1 MATAWLNI
9 GMAQHLAGDRVAALA
24 AYQACLA
31 LSREINLALAEVKAL
46 YNLAEAGAEL
56 GQFDA
61 ASSYWQQGMEAARL
75 NRFDDQVRY
84 FVELATLYPQLGG
97 SANVV
102 AATAVQSSLPRAL
115 PAAPS
120 GAAPPGPD
128 AARIVALARQYG
140 QLTPRLLTQEL
151 AISKPTAT
159 RRLRELTAQG
169 LLTAHGKGRAT
180 CYVASVAPPV
190 AHLAR
195 QAQLAALCTE
205 LAAEYGLTALYVVRA
220 APEFVE
226 LAAHFARLP
235 DLAAFFRLEGRLA
248 AGLGCTVHHK
258 PETVLD
264 EEERQGLRVV
274 WVAAGG
280 G

>member
-1 MATAWLNI
+1 M
-9 GMAQHLAGDRVAALA
+9 
-24 AYQACLA
+24 
-31 LSREINLALAEVKAL
+31 
-46 YNLAEAGAEL
+46 
-56 GQFDA
+56 
-61 ASSYWQQGMEAARL
+61 
-75 NRFDDQVRY
+75 
-84 FVELATLYPQLGG
+84 
-97 SANVV
+97 
-102 AATAVQSSLPRAL
+102 
-115 PAAPS
+115 
-120 GAAPPGPD
+120 
-128 AARIVALARQYG
+128 
-140 QLTPRLLTQEL
+140 TPRLLTQEL
-151 AISKPTAT
+151 DISKPTAT

-248 AGLGCTVHHK
+248 AGLGCTVHLK
-258 PETVLD
+258 PDTAFD
-264 EEERQGLRVV
+264 EEAWQRLRVV